1 LVDKI
6 KRLPGVAEV
15 QLNFGVGLIRVTH
28 AGPVS
33 EIINFIL
40 TNGYGAKTVGNSD
53 DLTPTADILTRKRLL
68 TVTSGIFL
76 CAGVTAGWLGLGN
89 DISVYF
95 FAAAMVTGGFYVYK
109 SALQSLRHLDLDM
122 NVLMT
127 MSSLGAVFIGQWS
140 EAATVVFL
148 FSIGSMLQAYT
159 IDKTRNSIKKM
170 IELSPQEARL
180 VTPEGIE
187 EVIPVDR
194 VKPGDVVLVKPGEYI
209 PVDGTVAEGLS
220 WVNQAPITGE
230 SNPVEKEK
238 GDSVFAGSVNND
250 GSLQII
256 VRHNNSDSTLAKMIR
271 LVEEAQ
277 VKKAP
282 SEQFVDTFARYY
294 TPAVIICA
302 LMVIIIPVAVLN
314 RPFAEWFYKALVLL
328 VIACPC
334 ALVISTPVSIVSAV
348 GNAARHGILIKGGA
362 YLEALGKVKSI
373 AFDKTGTLT
382 TGQLAVTGIRPADGF
397 TEEQLLQAAGAV
409 ERYSEH
415 PVAKPVMAELARRDI
430 AIPNSDTFFAYPGKG
445 ARCLFKGEYIYAGNK
460 RLIEELGIP
469 AHGIPKVEDGFEI
482 GCESLVYISSAARL
496 IGIITVSD
504 NPRGEAPGM
513 LLELKRLG
521 IQDVIMLSGDHKDT
535 VADIAGKLG
544 IRQFRAGLLPE
555 DKVKEVEKLA
565 RAGVTVMVGDGVND
579 APALAAATVGIAMG
593 AAGSDTALETADVAL
608 MNDELGKIPDL
619 IKIGT
624 KTLSIIRQNVA
635 LAVVLKLVFLVLTMV
650 GMANLWMAVFA
661 DTGASVLVTLNGMR
675 LAGFKYKKTV
685 VSGE

>member
-1 LVDKI
+1 MVEKI

-15 QLNFGVGLIRVTH
+15 QLNFGAGLIRVTH

-33 EIINFIL
+33 EIINLIL
-40 TNGYGAKTVGNSD
+40 NNGYGAR
-53 DLTPTADILTRKRLL
+53 TAGSSGDSAQTTDILRRKRLL
-68 TVTSGIFL
+68 AVTSGLFL
-76 CAGVTAGWLGLGN
+76 CAGVAVGWLGAGN
-89 DISVYF
+89 GIRVYL
-95 FAAAMVTGGFYVYK
+95 FAAAMLSGGFYVYK

-180 VTPEGIE
+180 VTPEGME

-250 GSLQII
+250 GSLQIT

-294 TPAVIICA
+294 TPAVIIGA

-348 GNAARHGILIKGGA
+348 GNAARHGVLIKGGA

-382 TGQLAVTGIRPADGF
+382 TGQLAVTGISPADGF

-415 PVAKPVMAELARRDI
+415 PVAKPVMAELARRHI
-430 AIPNSDTFFAYPGKG
+430 AVPNSDTFLAYPGKG
-445 ARCLFKGEYIYAGNK
+445 ARCLVKGEYIYAGNK

-469 AHGIPKVEDGFEI
+469 ADGIPKVEDGSET
-482 GCESLVYISSAARL
+482 GCESLVYISSGARL
-496 IGIITVSD
+496 IGMITVSD

-521 IQDVIMLSGDHKDT
+521 IQDLIMLSGDHKDT

-544 IRQFRAGLLPE
+544 ILQFRAGLLPE
-555 DKVKEVEKLA
+555 DKVNEVEKLA

-635 LAVVLKLVFLVLTMV
+635 LAVALKLVFLVLTMV

-675 LAGFKYKKTV
+675 LAGFDLRNR
-685 VSGE
+685 

>member
-1 LVDKI
+1 MVDKI

-76 CAGVTAGWLGLGN
+76 CAGVAAGWLGLRN

-109 SALQSLRHLDLDM
+109 SALQSVRHLFLDM

-250 GSLQII
+250 GSLQIT
-256 VRHNNSDSTLAKMIR
+256 VRHHNSDSTLAKMIR

-294 TPAVIICA
+294 TPAVIIGA
-302 LMVIIIPVAVLN
+302 LMVIIIPVVVLN

-430 AIPNSDTFFAYPGKG
+430 AIPNSDTFLAYPGKG

-469 AHGIPKVEDGFEI
+469 AHGIPKVEDGSET
-482 GCESLVYISSAARL
+482 GCESLVYISSGARL

-544 IRQFRAGLLPE
+544 IHQFRAGLLPE

-593 AAGSDTALETADVAL
+593 AAGADTALETADVAL
-608 MNDELGKIPDL
+608 MNDDLGKIPDL

-675 LAGFKYKKTV
+675 LAGYKFRKTAA
-685 VSGE
+685 SGQ